1 MLTPKETFVDIAPV
15 VSGGRV
21 YTATVGY
28 TPGSLGAIY
37 AVDAASG
44 RILWRRPTIRGHL
57 AHPAEAG
64 GGGTWNPLSVD
75 GSTVYAGTA
84 NPVPWGGTV
93 RRPNGG
99 SYAGR
104 ALYTDSLLALNPAS
118 GGIRWFDQVTPHD
131 VRDYDLEASPVLAS
145 AGGRDLVVGA
155 GKAGRVIAWDRATH
169 QRVWQ
174 TPVGRHQHDLGPLP
188 RAATT
193 VCPGLLGG
201 VETNMATADGRL
213 FVPVVDLCYRE
224 NATGLAA
231 ETFQHTDPETGR
243 GQLVALD
250 LASGRQLWRRQL
262 PSPAFGCATVSSD
275 VVFTTTF
282 DGTLYG
288 FAASDGRQLYE
299 TRLRAGVNA
308 CPAVSGDLVIVAAG
322 VKVKSRPKAVFEVS
336 AYGLP

>member
-1 MLTPKETFVDIAPV
+1 
-15 VSGGRV
+15 V

-28 TPGSLGAIY
+28 TIGTLGAIY

-44 RILWRRPTIRGHL
+44 RVVWRRSTIRGQL

-64 GGGTWNPLSVD
+64 GGGSWNPLSVD

-84 NPVPWGGTV
+84 NPVPWGGTPQ
-93 RRPNGG
+93 RPNGG
-99 SYAGR
+99 AYAG
-104 ALYTDSLLALNPAS
+104 ASLYTDSLLALDAAG
-118 GGIRWFDQVTPHD
+118 GGIRWYDQITPHD
-131 VRDYDLEASPVLAS
+131 VRDYDFQASPVLVT

-155 GKAGRVIAWDRATH
+155 GKAGRVVAWDRSTH
-169 QRVWQ
+169 GRVWQ
-174 TPVGRHQHDLGPLP
+174 TPVGVHRNDLGPLP
-188 RAATT
+188 RRAVK

-201 VETNMATADGRL
+201 VETDMAAADGRL

-224 NATGLAA
+224 NATGVAA
-231 ETFQHTDPETGR
+231 RSFQTTDPERGR

-250 LASGRQLWRRQL
+250 LATGKQLWRRQL
-262 PSPAFGCATVSSD
+262 PSPDFGCATAGGD

-288 FAASDGRQLYE
+288 FAADDGRELFR

-322 VKVKSRPKAVFEVS
+322 VKVKARPKPVFEVS